1 MNLDIETF
9 AKIKDVPIFRAGTHN
24 GLTFSDAE
32 IDDAIADT
40 AECMPFLIESF
51 KRGEYAGNDK
61 LNDEVRKSGLPIP
74 AVINLGHNR
83 FLPETLKEIVASA
96 SLSLKR
102 QGEWVVASF
111 DNLKADIAKF
121 IKDRFPFRSVELIR
135 NLFNPMTGKT
145 YPLVFRSVA
154 FLPADIPPAVGGQTP
169 ELTLEFAE
177 QQIFAVVSKFEE
189 EQTTMIDEITG
200 AEMDAQK
207 EAERVAMFAELQ
219 AQIKDFEARLS
230 KTEQEK
236 AVIEKRL
243 SEAETTN
250 RVKDIEAFCAKLTH
264 EGGASPAFIAKVKPL
279 LMREENGIMQFNAT
293 PESLKEFAEWV
304 MQNVDS
310 VKVAI
315 GEMAKG
321 EAQEPAPKDPQ
332 EARKF
337 ELERVAKERGLDINK
352 DYSQVWKF
360 AAEAN
365 PGLFV

>member
-1 MNLDIETF
+1 MPFEVETF

-24 GLTFSDAE
+24 GLTFSDAD
-32 IDDAIADT
+32 IDDAIVAT

-61 LNDEVRKSGLPIP
+61 LNEEVRKSGLPIP

-83 FLPETLKEIVASA
+83 FLPDTLKEIVASA
-96 SLSLKR
+96 SLSLQR

-111 DNLKADIAKF
+111 DNLKADLAKF

-154 FLPADIPPAVGGQTP
+154 FLPADIPPAVGGQMP
-169 ELTLEFAE
+169 ELTIEFAE

-189 EQTTMIDEITG
+189 ESKPMKDEITG
-200 AEMDAQK
+200 AELDAQK

-250 RVKDIEAFCAKLTH
+250 RVKDIESFCAKLQH

-279 LMREENGIMQFNAT
+279 LMQETNGVISFSAT
-293 PESLKEFAEWV
+293 PESLKDFAEWV
-304 MQNVDS
+304 VQNIDS

-315 GEMAKG
+315 GEFAKA
-321 EAQEPAPKDPQ
+321 EAEHPQ
-332 EARKF
+332 NLSIEQKRQAA
-337 ELERVAKERGLDINK
+337 LESVAKERGLSLTDN
-352 DYSQVWKF
+352 YSQVWRF
-360 AAEAN
+360 AAEKHAE
-365 PGLFV
+365 LFV